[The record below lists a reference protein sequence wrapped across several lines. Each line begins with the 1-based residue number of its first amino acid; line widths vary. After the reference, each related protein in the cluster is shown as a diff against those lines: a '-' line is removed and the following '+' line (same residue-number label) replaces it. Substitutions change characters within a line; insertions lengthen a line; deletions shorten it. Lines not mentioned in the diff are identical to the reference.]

1 MGLGGQIV
9 DFIRLHLFYHLEHAH
24 GVAEVG
30 VMEVEVGMPFEV
42 GDALAEVDRRAAD
55 GAVHVIA
62 LLKKEFSE
70 EGPVLSGDACD

>member
-1 MGLGGQIV
+1 
-9 DFIRLHLFYHLEHAH
+9 
-24 GVAEVG
+24 
-30 VMEVEVGMPFEV
+30 MEVEVGMPFEV

-70 EGPVLSGDACD
+70 EGAVLSGDACD